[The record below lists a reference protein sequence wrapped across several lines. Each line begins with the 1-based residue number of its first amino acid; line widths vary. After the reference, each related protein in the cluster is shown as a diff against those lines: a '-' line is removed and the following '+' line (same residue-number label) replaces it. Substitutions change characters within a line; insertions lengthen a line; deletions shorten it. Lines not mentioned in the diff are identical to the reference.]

1 MNITIISTGTELLR
15 GAVVNT
21 NLAEMG
27 KRLLAVHAP
36 VTRALIAGDSRIELL
51 NALSASVHEADVLI
65 LSGGLGPTE
74 DDVTRDMVA
83 EFFGLPLKRDQKLAD
98 ELRRMYRRRHGAG
111 PIPKGLFR
119 QADVPEGAEV
129 LPNADGSAP
138 GLFCKVIYG
147 GRELQVFLL
156 PGPPNELI
164 PMFENHVLPRLAGQ
178 TASRTVQ
185 FFVEGVGE
193 LEIESRLRESGC
205 AAERAYCAIPGGT
218 RLFLTGDAGSLTAAR
233 QMAETQWGDAVCD
246 AENQAQAC
254 IGRLAAKGL
263 MLGLAESCTGGMIAE
278 MITAVPGASR
288 VFAGGIVAY
297 SNEVKKHVLQ
307 VSGDILEESGA
318 VSEACAAAMAEGAA
332 KALQVPIAGAVTGIA
347 GPDGGTPEK
356 PVGLVWIAVSYAGRT
371 VTRECHFRGGRE
383 TVRRRTA
390 AALFSLIREQL
401 ADQNGN

>member
-36 VTRALIAGDSRIELL
+36 VTRALIAGDSRSELL
-51 NALSASVHEADVLI
+51 NALSASVHDADVLI
-65 LSGGLGPTE
+65 LSGGLGSTE
-74 DDVTRDMVA
+74 DDVTRDTVA
-83 EFFGLPLKRDQKLAD
+83 EFFGLPLIRDNDMANG
-98 ELRRMYRRRHGAG
+98 LRRMYRRRHGAG
-111 PIPKGLFR
+111 PIPKSLYR
-119 QADVPEGAEV
+119 QADVPEGAEI

-138 GLFCKVIYG
+138 GLCFTVTYG
-147 GRELQVFLL
+147 GRALQVFLL

-164 PMFENHVLPRLAGQ
+164 PMFENHVLPRLAGDH
-178 TASRTVQ
+178 ACRTVQ

-193 LEIESRLRESGC
+193 LEIESRLREAGC

-218 RLFLTGDAGSLTAAR
+218 RLFLTGDAETVAVSR
-233 QMAETQWGDAVCD
+233 QTAETLWGDAVCD
-246 AENQAQAC
+246 AEDQAQAC
-254 IGRLAAKGL
+254 ISRLAARDL
-263 MLGLAESCTGGMIAE
+263 SLGLAESCTGGMIAE

-297 SNEVKKHVLQ
+297 SNEVKKNILQ
-307 VSGDILEESGA
+307 VSGEILEIHGA

-371 VTRECHFRGGRE
+371 VTQECHFRGGRE

-401 ADQNGN
+401 ADQNR

>member
-27 KRLLAVHAP
+27 KRLLAIHAP
-36 VTRALIAGDSRIELL
+36 VSRAVIAGDTRLELL
-51 NALSASVHEADVLI
+51 NALSGCVHEADVLI

-74 DDVTRDMVA
+74 DDITRDTVA
-83 EFFGLPLKRDQKLAD
+83 EFFGLPLIRDNSLAD
-98 ELRRMYRRRHGAG
+98 GLRRMYRCRHGAG
-111 PIPKGLFR
+111 PIPKSLFR

-129 LPNADGSAP
+129 LPNMDGSAP
-138 GLFCKVIYG
+138 GLFLNVVYG
-147 GRELQVFLL
+147 GRELQIFLL

-164 PMFENHVLPRLAGQ
+164 PMFENHVLSRLAGDH
-178 TASRTVQ
+178 TSRTVQ

-218 RLFLTGDAGSLTAAR
+218 RLFLTGDAGSIAAAR
-233 QMAETQWGDAVCD
+233 QIAETLWGDAVCD
-246 AENQAQAC
+246 AEDQAQAC
-254 IGRLAAKGL
+254 IRRLVSKEL
-263 MLGLAESCTGGMIAE
+263 SLGLAESCTGGMIAE

-297 SNEVKKHVLQ
+297 SNEVKKSVLQ
-307 VSGDILEESGA
+307 VPGEILETCGA
-318 VSEACAAAMAEGAA
+318 VSEPCAAAMAEGAA
-332 KALQVPIAGAVTGIA
+332 KVLQVPLAGAVTGIA

-356 PVGLVWIAVSYAGRT
+356 PVGLVWIAVTYCGKT
-371 VTRECHFRGGRE
+371 VTRECHFRGGRD

-401 ADQNGN
+401 ADQTR